1 MLNLHIVYVTSVLE
15 SIDLN
20 MGRSS
25 LAGARHFSPLHL
37 HRGLERYNVSL
48 AIDVVSE
55 SAPPLSGE
63 DGGELASTSSI
74 GCTFFGGLPL
84 GLEAGAMGTFSP
96 LAPLSFP
103 TGVGGVL
110 PTNTGPTSDLLEKG
124 APSMGPCGSV
134 LSL

>member
-1 MLNLHIVYVTSVLE
+1 MSALE

-25 LAGARHFSPLHL
+25 LAGARRFSLLCLRH
-37 HRGLERYNVSL
+37 GLEQYDVSL
-48 AIDVVSE
+48 TIDVASE

-63 DGGELASTSSI
+63 DGELSGASFT
-74 GCTFFGGLPL
+74 GRAFFGGLPL

-96 LAPLSFP
+96 SAPLSP
-103 TGVGGVL
+103 LTGVGGAL
-110 PTNTGPTSDLLEKG
+110 PTNTGPTSDSLEKG
-124 APSMGPCGSV
+124 APSAGPCEPV